1 MIVYLF
7 FQGLVFQSTVPLGL
21 CITCWPQRYSVQ
33 LEKNPAEPGENKS
46 RRDAVVGEKEKVP
59 FKAGDALLAL
69 LREYP
74 LPTYGD

>member
-1 MIVYLF
+1 M
-7 FQGLVFQSTVPLGL
+7 
-21 CITCWPQRYSVQ
+21 Q